1 MGLTLKEKE
10 AIAGLTAEELKQ
22 RSKELRR
29 KWQVDNREKIYEKKR
44 QWVEA
49 NRESYNAPVLSE
61 EQGKAT
67 GEEQTLP

>member
-44 QWVEA
+44 QWV
-49 NRESYNAPVLSE
+49 
-61 EQGKAT
+61 
-67 GEEQTLP
+67 